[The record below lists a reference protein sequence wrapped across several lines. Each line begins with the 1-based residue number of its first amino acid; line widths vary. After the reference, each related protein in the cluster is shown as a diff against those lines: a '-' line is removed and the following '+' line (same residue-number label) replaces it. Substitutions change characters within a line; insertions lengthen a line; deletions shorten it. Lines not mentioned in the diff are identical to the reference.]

1 MAAVSDNSVAI
12 TRASGYELDEV
23 RAALG
28 RLFALLGYP
37 AGNPFAGLI
46 KPGDTVFIKPNW
58 VAHRYRASCKVQDDV
73 YSTITHPHVIRAVAE
88 LVARALDGRGAI
100 KIGDNPSIDADFDAL
115 LALAQLQD
123 LESSLGVPCSL
134 LDLRPLRC
142 VDLQDY
148 GIKERMTPQPGDPLG
163 SVRFDLG
170 RKSYLQGVNP
180 RLFRGVFDDRSDTIA
195 AHSGDTH
202 AYELSR
208 SIVNAD
214 VLISIPKLKTHH
226 KVGTTLNIKG
236 LVGTVADKNGLVHWR
251 EGFPGIGGDAYPSL
265 LAYLRGLRARV
276 KKRGAWHGNDTIWRM
291 TADLYNLLQEHGPK
305 RRFSIVDGIH
315 GGEGNG
321 PFCPRTKHSQTLIA
335 GSDFLAVDCVATR
348 LMGFDC
354 SQVPYLQRLL
364 REHGRGLRA
373 IELLREQHA
382 AAVSF
387 WDNTQRHLDF
397 VPPDGW
403 PKLRG

>member
-1 MAAVSDNSVAI
+1 MSVAI
-12 TRASGYELDEV
+12 AHAPDYALDTV
-23 RAALG
+23 RAALA
-28 RLFALLGYP
+28 RVLTLLGYP
-37 AGNPFAGLI
+37 ADNPLSAFI

-58 VAHRYRASCKVQDDV
+58 VAHRYRASCTVQDDV

-88 LVARALDGRGAI
+88 QVAAALGGRGEI

-115 LALAQLQD
+115 MQLAQLRD

-142 VDLQDY
+142 VDLRDY

-170 RKSYLQGVNP
+170 RRSYLQGVDP
-180 RLFRGVFDDRSDTIA
+180 RLFRGVFTDRSETIA

-208 SIVNAD
+208 SIVSAD

-236 LVGTVADKNGLVHWR
+236 LVGTVANKNGLVHWR
-251 EGFPGIGGDAYPSL
+251 EGFPGIGGDAYPNAIAWL
-265 LAYLRGLRARV
+265 QGLGARV

-291 TADLYNLLQEHGPK
+291 TADLYNLLEEHGPK
-305 RRFSIVDGIH
+305 RRFSLIDGIH

-321 PFCPRTKHSQTLIA
+321 PFCPRTKRAHTLIA
-335 GSDFLAVDCVATR
+335 GADFLAVDCVATR

-354 SQVPYLQRLL
+354 SRVPYLRQLL
-364 REHGRGLRA
+364 CDHARDLHA
-373 IELLREQHA
+373 IQVLTDGDPER
-382 AAVSF
+382 F
-387 WDNTQRHLDF
+387 WDNAQRHLDF

-403 PKLRG
+403 PSLRG